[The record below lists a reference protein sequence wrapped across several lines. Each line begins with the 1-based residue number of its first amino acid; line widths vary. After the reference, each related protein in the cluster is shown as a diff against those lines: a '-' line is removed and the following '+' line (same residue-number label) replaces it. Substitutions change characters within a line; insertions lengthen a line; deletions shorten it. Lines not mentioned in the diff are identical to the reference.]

1 MTSSGQLESHVCRLL
16 ISLHCLTGHFWFVY
30 RILRSR
36 EEFKVPQIDPI
47 TYLAITMI
55 IAA

>member
-1 MTSSGQLESHVCRLL
+1 MFVVCLFL
-16 ISLHCLTGHFWFVY
+16 YNCLTVHFWLVY